1 MKNNLLK
8 SVAAAA
14 TASALLFST
23 VTSFA
28 AATAKTVTTYNGDGT
43 VGVTSTIGGATKG
56 KMITYLASS
65 GEKGA
70 VNTSTDIKYIGQ
82 QTVPESGKVTFS
94 YKISGDDVAA
104 KKTIATVRYGSD
116 DAATATE
123 LKATD
128 LTNVVKYDNLTIKT
142 YGCTATPNVA
152 TVGNGNFVEIN
163 VTEEQG
169 YKLDE
174 VWVNGV
180 AASDIT
186 PRTYGVEYADNMEFI
201 AICSAK
207 TDNVATASVV
217 GVMPYKVDADKVT
230 GIVCGKYLAT
240 DVTGITFGV
249 RAYKNNNE
257 EYKMDNMTDNFYAA
271 SADVDGADSSYYA
284 VELKSDEYDTLKLVP
299 AYKTAEGQLV
309 QFEDNST
316 N

>member
-28 AATAKTVTTYNGDGT
+28 ATAKTVTTYNTDGT

-56 KMITYLASS
+56 KMITYLASR
-65 GEKGA
+65 GENGA

-116 DAATATE
+116 DATTATE

-163 VTEEQG
+163 VVEEQG

-180 AASDIT
+180 AESDIT
-186 PRTYGVEYADNMEFI
+186 PRTYRVEYADNMEFI

>member
-28 AATAKTVTTYNGDGT
+28 ATAKTVTTYNADGT
-43 VGVTSTIGGATKG
+43 VGVTSTIKGATKG
-56 KMITYLASS
+56 QMITYLASS
-65 GEKGA
+65 GKNGA
-70 VNTSTDIKYIGQ
+70 VDTEKDIKYIGQ
-82 QTVPESGKVTFS
+82 QTVPESGEVTFS
-94 YKISGDDVAA
+94 YKISGNDVAA
-104 KKTIATVRYGSD
+104 KKNIATVRYGSN
-116 DAATATE
+116 DATTATE
-123 LKATD
+123 LKTAD

-142 YGCTATPNVA
+142 YGCTATPSAA
-152 TVGNGNFVEIN
+152 TVGNGSHVDIT
-163 VTEEQG
+163 VAEEVG

-186 PRTYGVEYADNMEFI
+186 SKTFRVEYADNMEFI

-207 TDNVATASVV
+207 TDDVATASVV

-240 DVTGITFGV
+240 GVTGITFGV

-257 EYKMDNMTDNFYAA
+257 PYKMDNMTDNFYAA

-309 QFEDNST
+309 QFEDNSA

>member
-28 AATAKTVTTYNGDGT
+28 ATAKTVTTYNTDGT

-65 GEKGA
+65 GENGA

-116 DAATATE
+116 DATTATE

-163 VTEEQG
+163 VVEEQG

-180 AASDIT
+180 AESDIT
-186 PRTYGVEYADNMEFI
+186 PRTYR
-201 AICSAK
+201 
-207 TDNVATASVV
+207 
-217 GVMPYKVDADKVT
+217 VMPYKVDADKVT